1 MGLEYHNRR
10 RKNGKFVSDWE
21 MVVDPPKMDQVHLR
35 APFDLT
41 QTIRKAAV
49 EDRQELTAWIL
60 DACRERLRARAAVTR
75 AR

>member
-10 RKNGKFVSDWE
+10 RKGGKFISEWDLF
-21 MVVDPPKMDQVHLR
+21 MNPPKIDQVHLR

-41 QTIRKAAV
+41 QAIRKAAV

-60 DACRERLRARAAVTR
+60 DACRERLRARAGG
-75 AR
+75 